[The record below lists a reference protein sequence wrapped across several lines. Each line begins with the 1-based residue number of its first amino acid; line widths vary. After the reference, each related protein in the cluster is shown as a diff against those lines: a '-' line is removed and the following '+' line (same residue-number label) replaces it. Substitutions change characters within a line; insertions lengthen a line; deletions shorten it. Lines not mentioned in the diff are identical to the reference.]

1 MGTYLLEGPQGNE
14 SNCYHLGYNMNTR
27 IKQLADEARDWGYAE
42 HSGHT
47 AQLLFEQKFA
57 ELIVKECALIAG
69 LMEYEGRKGIG
80 AQILDR
86 FEIPVSSIEAA
97 ESFHS
102 DKGYSLGTPEAQEAF
117 ERKRGYKL

>member
-1 MGTYLLEGPQGNE
+1 MNGRMREILEEAEVIFDNPDA
-14 SNCYHLGYNMNTR
+14 HVP
-27 IKQLADEARDWGYAE
+27 LALVSMEDFKLI
-42 HSGHT
+42 T
-47 AQLLFEQKFA
+47 K
-57 ELIVKECALIAG
+57 LIVKECALIAG